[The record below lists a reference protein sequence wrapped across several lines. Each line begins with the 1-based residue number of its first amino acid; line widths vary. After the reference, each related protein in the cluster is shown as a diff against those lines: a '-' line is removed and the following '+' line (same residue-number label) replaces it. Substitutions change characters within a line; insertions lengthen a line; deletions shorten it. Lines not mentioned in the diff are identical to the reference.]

1 MAKPPQQELA
11 RSMAN
16 QVASAMG
23 SVPNKR
29 LGQSPQQ
36 IPGIEEAIRNSKRK
50 GAVQAKMAR
59 GELLSF
65 EEWLEMM
72 GGYTM
77 SGGRDPNERSVM
89 QSNYQRYVE
98 QWMASHPQG
107 NATGSQIPGM
117 RYGG

>member
-1 MAKPPQQELA
+1 MAKPPQQEIDG
-11 RSMAN
+11 RSIAG
-16 QVASAMG
+16 QVAGAMG
-23 SVPNKR
+23 AVPSRR

-36 IPGIEEAIRNSKRK
+36 IPGIEEAIRKSQKK
-50 GAVQAKMAR
+50 SAAQSKMAR

-107 NATGSQIPGM
+107 S
-117 RYGG
+117 GG